1 MPVSGGA
8 PRWTVLLVLV
18 LALAGA
24 VAASLAFGAKHI
36 PFGEVADGLFAPDG
50 SENSL
55 IVRGERLPRT
65 ILGIAVGT
73 ALGSAGALMQALT
86 RNPLAEPGL
95 LGVNSG
101 AALAVVLVIGVLR
114 VDEALV
120 YVWAALAGAAVTAV
134 LVYLLGAGGGY
145 GATPT
150 RLVLA
155 GVAVNAVAAG
165 VTAGV
170 MLLVPR
176 AFNGFRFWQV
186 GSLGGQGLDVVWR
199 ILPFLLAGLLL
210 ALLLAEPLNT
220 LALGDEAA
228 RSLGGRPGLIRAA
241 GGLAIVLLCGGAT
254 AAAGPLFFIGLAVPF
269 AARALAGTDHRWILA
284 YSAFLAPVLLLG
296 ADVLGRLLGSPG
308 ELETGL
314 VTAFLGAPLFIL
326 IVRRGK
332 ATRL

>member
-1 MPVSGGA
+1 MS
-8 PRWTVLLVLV
+8 RWTVLFLLVLT
-18 LALAGA
+18 LAGA
-24 VAASLAFGAKHI
+24 VVASLAFGAKHI
-36 PFGEVADGLFAPDG
+36 PFGEVADGLLSPDG
-50 SENSL
+50 AENSL
-55 IVRGERLPRT
+55 IVREERLPRT
-65 ILGIAVGT
+65 VLGIAAGA
-73 ALGSAGALMQALT
+73 ALGLAGTLMQALT

-101 AALAVVLVIGVLR
+101 AALAVVLVIGLLR

-134 LVYLLGAGGGY
+134 VVYLLGSSGRY
-145 GATPT
+145 GATPAK
-150 RLVLA
+150 LVLA
-155 GVAVNAVAAG
+155 GVAVNAVAVG
-165 VTAGV
+165 VTTGV
-170 MLLVPR
+170 MLLIPR

-186 GSLGGQGLDVVWR
+186 GSLGGQDLGVVLR
-199 ILPFLLAGLLL
+199 ILPFLAVGLLL
-210 ALLLAEPLNT
+210 VALLAGPLNT

-241 GGLAIVLLCGGAT
+241 GGLAVVLLCGGAT
-254 AAAGPLFFIGLAVPF
+254 AAAGPLFFVGLAVPF

-284 YSAFLAPVLLLG
+284 YSALLAPVLLLG

-314 VTAFLGAPLFIL
+314 VTAFLGAPLFIF

-332 ATRL
+332 VPQL